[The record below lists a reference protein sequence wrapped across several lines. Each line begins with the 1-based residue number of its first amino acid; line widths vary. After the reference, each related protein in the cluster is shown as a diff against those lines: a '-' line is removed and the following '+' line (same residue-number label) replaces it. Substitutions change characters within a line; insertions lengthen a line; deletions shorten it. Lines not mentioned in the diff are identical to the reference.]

1 MQSQDYVNNQQNN
14 TVNTN
19 NANEPQSNNEHDF
32 QIQQNSINSD
42 LQINSQ
48 QNIHHD
54 SHQGHSPL
62 DQFKIKKIVD
72 LQLGGIDISITN
84 SAIFMIISTI
94 ILIAFLLKATSKKL
108 LIPSKSQ
115 VIAESAFN
123 FVSNII
129 SETIGEEGKKFFP
142 LVFTIF
148 LFVFACNA
156 IGLTPYSFTATSQIP
171 VNFTLALI
179 AFFTIT
185 IYAII
190 RNGFSGFLHMFL
202 PSGVPILIAPLIF
215 ILELISF
222 LIRPITLS
230 VRLFANMVA
239 GHVLLKVI
247 AGFIVSMGLIFGMV
261 PLLFATAMIGFEFF
275 VAGLQAYIFAILVAT
290 YLGETTKEH

>member
-1 MQSQDYVNNQQNN
+1 MQSNDS
-14 TVNTN
+14 TTN
-19 NANEPQSNNEHDF
+19 NNLSTEQSHNSVLNVDASNQNTTLENN
-32 QIQQNSINSD
+32 ISNQNHS
-42 LQINSQ
+42 
-48 QNIHHD
+48 D
-54 SHQGHSPL
+54 SHQKHSPL
-62 DQFKIKKIVD
+62 DQFKVHTIFDFKIGKLD
-72 LQLGGIDISITN
+72 LSITN
-84 SAIFMIISTI
+84 SAFFMMLSTLLIIV
-94 ILIAFLLKATSKKL
+94 FLLKATSKKL

-115 VIAESAFN
+115 VLAESLFN
-123 FVSNII
+123 FVNNII
-129 SETIGEEGKKFFP
+129 KETIGEEGKKFFP
-142 LVFTIF
+142 LVFSIF
-148 LFVFACNA
+148 LFIFMCNA
-156 IGLTPYSFTATSQIP
+156 LGLTPYSFTSTSQIA

-185 IYAII
+185 IYAIV

-247 AGFIVSMGLIFGMV
+247 AGFIVSMGIIFGTI
-261 PLLFATAMIGFEFF
+261 PLLFAVAMIGFEFF

>member
-1 MQSQDYVNNQQNN
+1 MQSNDS
-14 TVNTN
+14 TTN
-19 NANEPQSNNEHDF
+19 NNLSTEQSHNSVPNADASIQSNTLENNIS
-32 QIQQNSINSD
+32 IQNHS
-42 LQINSQ
+42 
-48 QNIHHD
+48 D
-54 SHQGHSPL
+54 SHQKHSPL
-62 DQFKIKKIVD
+62 DQFKVHTIFDFKIGKLD
-72 LQLGGIDISITN
+72 LSITN
-84 SAIFMIISTI
+84 SAFFMMLSTLLIIV
-94 ILIAFLLKATSKKL
+94 FLLKATSKKL

-115 VIAESAFN
+115 VLAESLFN
-123 FVSNII
+123 FVNNII
-129 SETIGEEGKKFFP
+129 KETIGEEGKKFFP
-142 LVFTIF
+142 LVFSIF
-148 LFVFACNA
+148 LFIFMCNA
-156 IGLTPYSFTATSQIP
+156 LGLTPYSFTSTSQIA
-171 VNFTLALI
+171 VNFALALI

-190 RNGFSGFLHMFL
+190 RNGFFGFLHMFL

-247 AGFIVSMGLIFGMV
+247 AGFIVSMGIIFGTI
-261 PLLFATAMIGFEFF
+261 PLLFAVAMIGFEFF

>member
-1 MQSQDYVNNQQNN
+1 MQSNDSTTNNNLSTEQSHNSVPNADASIQNN
-14 TVNTN
+14 ILEN
-19 NANEPQSNNEHDF
+19 NIS
-32 QIQQNSINSD
+32 IQNHS
-42 LQINSQ
+42 
-48 QNIHHD
+48 D
-54 SHQGHSPL
+54 SHQKHSPL
-62 DQFKIKKIVD
+62 DQFKVHTIFDFKIGKLD
-72 LQLGGIDISITN
+72 LSITN
-84 SAIFMIISTI
+84 SAFFMMLSTLLIIV
-94 ILIAFLLKATSKKL
+94 FLLKATSKKL

-115 VIAESAFN
+115 VLAESLFN
-123 FVSNII
+123 FVNNII
-129 SETIGEEGKKFFP
+129 KETIGEEGKKFFP
-142 LVFTIF
+142 LVFSIF
-148 LFVFACNA
+148 LFIFMCNA
-156 IGLTPYSFTATSQIP
+156 LGLTPYSFTSTSQIA
-171 VNFTLALI
+171 VNFALALI

-190 RNGFSGFLHMFL
+190 RNGFFGFLHMFL

-247 AGFIVSMGLIFGMV
+247 AGFIVSMGIIFGTI
-261 PLLFATAMIGFEFF
+261 PLLFAVAMIGFEFF

>member
-1 MQSQDYVNNQQNN
+1 MQSNDSTTNNNLSTEQSHNSVPNADASIQNN
-14 TVNTN
+14 TLEN
-19 NANEPQSNNEHDF
+19 NIS
-32 QIQQNSINSD
+32 IQNHS
-42 LQINSQ
+42 
-48 QNIHHD
+48 D
-54 SHQGHSPL
+54 SHQKHSPL
-62 DQFKIKKIVD
+62 DQFKVHTIFDFKIGKLD
-72 LQLGGIDISITN
+72 LSITN
-84 SAIFMIISTI
+84 SAFFMMLSTLLIIV
-94 ILIAFLLKATSKKL
+94 FLLKATSKKL

-115 VIAESAFN
+115 VLAESLFN
-123 FVSNII
+123 FVNNII
-129 SETIGEEGKKFFP
+129 KETIGEEGKKFFP
-142 LVFTIF
+142 LVFSIF
-148 LFVFACNA
+148 LFIFMCNA
-156 IGLTPYSFTATSQIP
+156 LGLTPYSFTSTSQIA
-171 VNFTLALI
+171 VNFALALI

-190 RNGFSGFLHMFL
+190 RNGFFGFLHMFL

-247 AGFIVSMGLIFGMV
+247 AGFIVSMGIIFGTI
-261 PLLFATAMIGFEFF
+261 PLLFAVAMIGFEFF

>member
-1 MQSQDYVNNQQNN
+1 MQSNDSTTNNNLSTEQSHNSVPNADASIQNN
-14 TVNTN
+14 TLEN
-19 NANEPQSNNEHDF
+19 NIS
-32 QIQQNSINSD
+32 IQNHS
-42 LQINSQ
+42 
-48 QNIHHD
+48 D
-54 SHQGHSPL
+54 SHQKHSPL
-62 DQFKIKKIVD
+62 DQFKVHTIFDFKIGKLD
-72 LQLGGIDISITN
+72 LSITN
-84 SAIFMIISTI
+84 SAFFMMLSTLLIIV
-94 ILIAFLLKATSKKL
+94 FLLKATSKKL

-115 VIAESAFN
+115 VLAESLFN
-123 FVSNII
+123 FVNNII
-129 SETIGEEGKKFFP
+129 KETIGEEGKKFFP
-142 LVFTIF
+142 LVFSIF
-148 LFVFACNA
+148 LFIFMCNA
-156 IGLTPYSFTATSQIP
+156 LGLTPYSFTSTSQIA
-171 VNFTLALI
+171 VNFALALI

-190 RNGFSGFLHMFL
+190 RNGFFGFLHMFL

-247 AGFIVSMGLIFGMV
+247 AGFIISMGIIFGTI
-261 PLLFATAMIGFEFF
+261 PLLFAVAMIGFEFF